1 MGRCECFENLYCC
14 SWFGWKVL
22 FTQLYISLFDS
33 ILCSMSPL
41 FIRNFAFHSAC
52 PEKIVE
58 YFNEKLVGKKK
69 DKKKT
74 KPKASASKSPIEEI
88 NTQLKGLLLDGE
100 LQTKELVCQV
110 TSDPQVSPRNAD
122 REIIDLS
129 TPLPVSNAGRL
140 DKRLE
145 PIIPKNDVIDI
156 YDSDNDVSPEHA
168 RKAVELRSFLA
179 SIKDDKFWHDNSI
192 NSESF

>member
-1 MGRCECFENLYCC
+1 
-14 SWFGWKVL
+14 
-22 FTQLYISLFDS
+22 
-33 ILCSMSPL
+33 MSPL

-69 DKKKT
+69 DKNKT
-74 KPKASASKSPIEEI
+74 KPKASANKSPIEEI
-88 NTQLKGLLLDGE
+88 NTQLKGLLLYGE
-100 LQTKELVCQV
+100 PQTKELVCQV
-110 TSDPQVSPRNAD
+110 TSDPQVSPTNVD

-129 TPLPVSNAGRL
+129 TPLPVSNARRL
-140 DKRLE
+140 DKRFE

-168 RKAVELRSFLA
+168 RKAVELRLFLA
-179 SIKDDKFWHDNSI
+179 SIKDDIF
-192 NSESF
+192 